1 MSISRRDILRCAAL
15 GTLARTATP
24 LLAEVPATVRL
35 SSADSAAHPI
45 HLDRNEN
52 PYGPSN
58 TAIEAIRFTA
68 TATNRYPN
76 GEYEELIGKL
86 ASIHKVKQEQV
97 LLGAGSREILR
108 MAAFACLSRGSRLV
122 LASPTFG
129 AIADYAKSVG
139 AEVSAT
145 PLNKRYQH
153 DLDVMLARAD
163 RTTTMVYICNPNNPT
178 GTLTPRKDLET
189 FLTKL
194 PQSIVVLIDEAYHHY
209 VASTSDYASFLD
221 APVEDPRII
230 VLRTFSKIYGLAGLR
245 VGYAIGSPQILARLS
260 GTRLQWAVSAPGAR
274 AAAMV
279 LDDTEYV
286 TLSAKRNTDDRQE
299 FYNSTNAR
307 MVRSLDSHTNFVLLK
322 SGLPA
327 EQVLEHFRGNNIL
340 LGPRVPEM
348 DTYVR
353 VSLGTRQEMHEFW
366 RIWDSLP
373 PHPMAM

>member
-1 MSISRRDILRCAAL
+1 LTDVAA
-15 GTLARTATP
+15 A
-24 LLAEVPATVRL
+24 VRP
-35 SSADSAAHPI
+35 SSAASSDHPV

-58 TAIEAIRFTA
+58 KAIEAIRFVA
-68 TATNRYPN
+68 TSANRYPS
-76 GEYEELIGKL
+76 GEYEQLIYKL
-86 ASIHKVKQEQV
+86 ASIHKVKQEQI

-108 MAAFACLSRGSRLV
+108 MAAFSWLSRDKTLV

-129 AIADYAKSVG
+129 VIADYAKSVG
-139 AEVSAT
+139 AKVSAV

-163 RTTTMVYICNPNNPT
+163 RAATLIYICNPNNPT

-194 PQSIVVLIDEAYHHY
+194 PQKSVVLIDEAYHHY
-209 VASTSDYASFLD
+209 VASNSDYASFLD
-221 APVEDPRII
+221 APVDDPRIV

-245 VGYAIGSPQILARLS
+245 IGYAVGSPQIQARLS
-260 GTRLQWAVSAPGAR
+260 AGRLQWAVSVLGAR
-274 AAAMV
+274 AAAAA
-279 LDDTEYV
+279 LEDTNYV
-286 TLSAKRNTDDRQE
+286 ALSFKRNTDDRQE
-299 FYNSTNAR
+299 FYNGTNAR
-307 MVRSLDSHTNFVLLK
+307 MLRSLDSHTNFVLLK

-327 EQVLEHFRGNNIL
+327 EQVLEHFRKNNVL

-353 VSLGTRQEMHEFW
+353 VSVGSRQEMHEFW
-366 RIWDSLP
+366 RVWDSLP
-373 PHPMAM
+373 PHTMAM